1 MKTMKRNDKVTR
13 RTFFERSSKALVA
26 ATALAA
32 AHHGEPK
39 GAEAWNMSSIDL
51 MPVQGKIALEEHFV
65 IPETLKASYGA
76 AGSAEFRFQLEDIG
90 DRRIAEMEKGGIELC
105 ILSLVGPGIQ
115 AIPSIPQAI
124 DIARRAND
132 HLAEQIA
139 KHSNRFR
146 GFAALPMQHPEA
158 AAKELNRCIRELKF
172 CGALVNG

>member
-1 MKTMKRNDKVTR
+1 M
-13 RTFFERSSKALVA
+13 
-26 ATALAA
+26 
-32 AHHGEPK
+32 
-39 GAEAWNMSSIDL
+39 
-51 MPVQGKIALEEHFV
+51 QEHFV
-65 IPETLKASYGA
+65 IPETLEASYGA

-139 KHSNRFR
+139 KYSNRFR
-146 GFAALPMQHPEA
+146 GFAALPMQHAEPLPRNSTA
-158 AAKELNRCIRELKF
+158 AFVSLSFAEHW
-172 CGALVNG
+172 